1 MIGIIGA
8 MQLEV
13 DEILAISDNYTEKTI
28 HGIKF
33 YDAFIKGVEVVVLL
47 SGIGKTNAAVSTTLL
62 LDNYDLKLVLN
73 IGTAGG
79 LQSFEKVLDVIVST
93 KVAHYDVDVPGWKKG
108 FNYDS
113 KDSSIS
119 TPTLF
124 EASSKYVKIISDCIG
139 ENSRVF
145 TGPIASGDQFIY
157 RADQYKKILK
167 DFPEALCAE
176 MEGAAIAQ
184 VCNIFNVD
192 FVIIR
197 SLSDITIAPS
207 NELTFEEYAV
217 KASKRSAKW
226 VYELVDKLH

>member
-13 DEILAISDNYTEKTI
+13 DEILALSDDYKEITI

-33 YDAFIKGVEVVVLL
+33 YETTIKGIKVIVLL
-47 SGIGKTNAAVSTTLL
+47 SGIGKTNAAISTTLL
-62 LDNYDLKLVLN
+62 LDNYKVDLVLN

-79 LQSFEKVLDVIVST
+79 LQDYEKVLDVIVST
-93 KVAHYDVDVPGWKKG
+93 KVAHYDVDVPNWPRG

-124 EASSKYVKIISDCIG
+124 EASSKHVDIITKFIG
-139 ENSRVF
+139 EDSRVF

-157 RADQYKKILK
+157 REDQYKKILE

-184 VCNIFNVD
+184 VCDLFDVN

-207 NELTFEEYAV
+207 NELTFDEYAV

-226 VYELVDKLH
+226 VYDLVDKL